1 MYKKMFPYLKDLDSS
16 SMEIEASAL
25 VSVDGLVIAT
35 TLPVDMDVDHV
46 GAIFAGA
53 FLLGNHSSKECASG
67 ALEQVLIKGT
77 KNQIIM
83 TRLGAEIILAV
94 ITTPYAN
101 LEQIFFSLKRSI
113 ENMSP
118 YFNE

>member
-1 MYKKMFPYLKDLDSS
+1 MYKKILPYLKDLDSS

-25 VSVDGLVIAT
+25 VSIDGLVMAT
-35 TLPVDMDVDHV
+35 TLPLDMNVDHL

-53 FLLGNHSSKECASG
+53 FLLGNHSSEECASG
-67 ALEQVLIKGT
+67 ALQQVLIKGS

-83 TRLGAEIILAV
+83 TRLSTEVILAV
-94 ITTPYAN
+94 ITKPYAN

-113 ENMSP
+113 DNMTPHFDS
-118 YFNE
+118 